1 MDFEIEDTYCE
12 AFTGTCIRMIVT
24 AEDQITINKIA
35 NDASATPGTVI
46 GRTESGVE
54 KFLDAEETP
63 DGRPGVI
70 IQFWYNTKDLDK
82 FDKELSFRIRQ
93 DILVKPFVKIFDASI
108 NPFDY
113 IDTTEHVG
121 HCGDGYEWTEELY
134 GRTMIHVPICVP
146 DFYIEQKLGCME
158 GIMGVNF
165 WYYCSTKEAV
175 LEAGYKALDALAEV
189 DGICTPFDICSAG
202 SKVETN
208 YPEIGPTTNHP
219 YCPSLKESLGNESK
233 VEEGVNYIPEIVID
247 ALDEESAIKSLKAGI
262 EAMDGVEGVIKVS
275 AGNYGGNLGKYQYHL
290 KDIVN
295 KK

>member
-1 MDFEIEDTYCE
+1 MEFEIEDTYCE
-12 AFTGTCIRMIVT
+12 AFTGTCVRMIVT
-24 AEDQITINKIA
+24 AEDDITIKKIA
-35 NDASATPGTVI
+35 ADATATPGTVI

-54 KFLDAEETP
+54 KFLSEDETP
-63 DGRPGVI
+63 DNRPGVI

-108 NPFDY
+108 DPFDY

-121 HCGDGYEWTEELY
+121 HCGDGYEWTEEVC
-134 GRTMIHVPICVP
+134 GRTMIRVPICVP

-165 WYYCSTKEAV
+165 WYYCSTKKAV
-175 LEAGYKALDALAEV
+175 LEAGYKSLEALEKV
-189 DGICTPFDICSAG
+189 EGICTPFDICSAG

-219 YCPSLKESLGNESK
+219 YCPSLKEKIGDESK
-233 VEEGVNYIPEIVID
+233 VEDGVNYIPEIVINALTLED
-247 ALDEESAIKSLKAGI
+247 AKKSLVEGIKALDAI
-262 EAMDGVEGVIKVS
+262 DGVIKVS
-275 AGNYGGNLGKYQYHL
+275 AGNYGGNLGKYKLYL
-290 KDIVN
+290 KEVLDC
-295 KK
+295 

>member
-1 MDFEIEDTYCE
+1 MDFEIDDTYCE
-12 AFTGTCIRMIVT
+12 AFTGTCVRMIVT
-24 AEDQITINKIA
+24 AEDEKTIEKIA
-35 NDASATPGTVI
+35 YDATATPGTVI

-54 KFLDAEETP
+54 KFLDKEETP
-63 DGRPGVI
+63 DNRPGVV

-82 FDKELSFRIRQ
+82 FDRELSFRIRQ
-93 DILVKPFVKIFDASI
+93 DILVKPFVKVFDASI

-175 LEAGYKALDALAEV
+175 LEAGYKAIDALADVE
-189 DGICTPFDICSAG
+189 GICTPFDICSAG

-208 YPEIGPTTNHP
+208 YPEIGPSTNHP
-219 YCPSLKESLGNESK
+219 YCPSLKERLGDESK
-233 VEEGVNYIPEIVID
+233 VEDGVNYIPEIVID
-247 ALDEESAIKSLKAGI
+247 ALDEKSAIESLKKGI
-262 EAMDGVEGVIKVS
+262 EALNGVDGVIKVS
-275 AGNYGGNLGKYQYHL
+275 AGNYGGNLGKYKYHL
-290 KDIVN
+290 KDVLD
-295 KK
+295 

>member
-1 MDFEIEDTYCE
+1 MDFDIEDTYCE
-12 AFTGTCIRMIVT
+12 AFTGTCVRMIVT
-24 AEDQITINKIA
+24 AEDDKTIEKIA
-35 NDASATPGTVI
+35 YDACATPGTVI

-54 KFLDAEETP
+54 KFLSPDQTP
-63 DGRPGVI
+63 DNRPGVL
-70 IQFWYNTKDLDK
+70 IQFWYNTKDLAK

-108 NPFDY
+108 DPFDY

-121 HCGDGYEWTEELY
+121 HCGDGYEWTEEIY
-134 GRTMIHVPICVP
+134 GRTMIRVPICVP

-165 WYYCSTKEAV
+165 WYYCSSKEAV
-175 LEAGYKALDALAEV
+175 LEAGYKSLDALAEV

-219 YCPSLKESLGNESK
+219 YCPSLKEKIGDESK
-233 VEEGVNYIPEIVID
+233 VEDGVNYIPEIVINALTLED
-247 ALDEESAIKSLKAGI
+247 AKNSLIEGI
-262 EAMDGVEGVIKVS
+262 NALNGVEGVLKVS
-275 AGNYGGNLGKYQYHL
+275 AGKYGGNLGKYKFYL
-290 KDIVN
+290 KEMLE
-295 KK
+295 

>member
-1 MDFEIEDTYCE
+1 MDFEIDDTYCE
-12 AFTGTCIRMIVT
+12 AFTGTCVRMIVT
-24 AEDQITINKIA
+24 AEDEKTIEKIA
-35 NDASATPGTVI
+35 YDATATPGTVI

-54 KFLDAEETP
+54 KFLDKEETP
-63 DGRPGVI
+63 DNRPGVV

-82 FDKELSFRIRQ
+82 FDRELSFRIRQ
-93 DILVKPFVKIFDASI
+93 DILVKPFVKVFDASI
-108 NPFDY
+108 DPFDY

-175 LEAGYKALDALAEV
+175 LEAGYKAIDALADVEGV
-189 DGICTPFDICSAG
+189 CTPFDICSAG

-208 YPEIGPTTNHP
+208 YPEIGPSTNHP
-219 YCPSLKESLGNESK
+219 YCPSLKERLGDESK
-233 VEEGVNYIPEIVID
+233 VEDGVNYIPEIVID
-247 ALDEESAIKSLKAGI
+247 ALDEKSAIESLKKGI
-262 EAMDGVEGVIKVS
+262 EALNGVDGVIKVS
-275 AGNYGGNLGKYQYHL
+275 AGNYGGNLGKYKYHL
-290 KDIVN
+290 KDVLD
-295 KK
+295 

>member
-12 AFTGTCIRMIVT
+12 AFTGTCVRMIVT
-24 AEDQITINKIA
+24 AEDDRTIEKIA
-35 NDASATPGTVI
+35 YDATATPGTVI

-54 KFLDAEETP
+54 KFLTKDQTP
-63 DGRPGVI
+63 DNRPGVI
-70 IQFWYNTKDLDK
+70 IQFWYNTKDLEK

-108 NPFDY
+108 DPFDY

-121 HCGDGYEWTEELY
+121 HCGDGYEWTEEID
-134 GRTMIHVPICVP
+134 GRCMIRVPICVP
-146 DFYIEQKLGCME
+146 DFYIEQKLGCMQ

-165 WYYCSTKEAV
+165 WYYCNSKEAV
-175 LEAGYKALDALAEV
+175 LEAGYKSLEALSKV

-219 YCPSLKESLGNESK
+219 YCPSLKEKLGDESK
-233 VEEGVNYIPEIVID
+233 VEEGVKYIPEIVIN
-247 ALDEESAIKSLKAGI
+247 ALTIDNAKESLIKGI
-262 EAMDGVEGVIKVS
+262 EALNGIEGVIKVS
-275 AGNYGGNLGKYQYHL
+275 AGNYGGNLGKYKFNL
-290 KDIVN
+290 KDVLE
-295 KK
+295 

>member
-1 MDFEIEDTYCE
+1 MDFDIEDTYCE
-12 AFTGTCIRMIVT
+12 AFTGTCVRMIVT
-24 AEDQITINKIA
+24 AEDEKTIEKIA
-35 NDASATPGTVI
+35 YDACATPGTVI

-54 KFLDAEETP
+54 KFLSPDQTP
-63 DGRPGVI
+63 DNRPGVL
-70 IQFWYNTKDLDK
+70 IQFWYNTKDLAK

-108 NPFDY
+108 DPFDY

-121 HCGDGYEWTEELY
+121 HCGDGYEWTEEIY
-134 GRTMIHVPICVP
+134 GRTMIRVPICVP

-165 WYYCSTKEAV
+165 WYYCSSKKAV
-175 LEAGYKALDALAEV
+175 LEAGYKSLDALAEV

-219 YCPSLKESLGNESK
+219 YCPSLKEKIGDESK
-233 VEEGVNYIPEIVID
+233 VEDGVNYIPEIVINALTLED
-247 ALDEESAIKSLKAGI
+247 AKNSLIEGI
-262 EAMDGVEGVIKVS
+262 NALNGVEGVLKVS
-275 AGNYGGNLGKYQYHL
+275 AGNYGGNLGKYKFYL
-290 KDIVN
+290 KEMLE
-295 KK
+295 

>member
-1 MDFEIEDTYCE
+1 MDFEIDDTYCE
-12 AFTGTCIRMIVT
+12 AFTGTCVRMIVT
-24 AEDQITINKIA
+24 AEDEKTIGKIA
-35 NDASATPGTVI
+35 YDATATPGTVI

-54 KFLDAEETP
+54 KFLDKEETP
-63 DGRPGVI
+63 DNRPGVI

-82 FDKELSFRIRQ
+82 FDRELSFRIRQ
-93 DILVKPFVKIFDASI
+93 DILVKPFVKVFDASI
-108 NPFDY
+108 DPFDY

-175 LEAGYKALDALAEV
+175 LEAGYKAIDALADVE
-189 DGICTPFDICSAG
+189 GICTPFDICSAG

-208 YPEIGPTTNHP
+208 YPEIGPSTNHP
-219 YCPSLKESLGNESK
+219 YCPSLKERLGDESK
-233 VEEGVNYIPEIVID
+233 VEDGVNYIPEIVID
-247 ALDEESAIKSLKAGI
+247 ALDEESAIESLKKGI
-262 EAMDGVEGVIKVS
+262 EALNGVDGVIKVS
-275 AGNYGGNLGKYQYHL
+275 AGNYGGNLGKYKYHL
-290 KDIVN
+290 KDVLD
-295 KK
+295 

>member
-1 MDFEIEDTYCE
+1 MDFDIEDTYCE
-12 AFTGTCIRMIVT
+12 AFIGTCVRMIVT
-24 AEDQITINKIA
+24 AEDDKTIEKIA
-35 NDASATPGTVI
+35 YDACATPGTVI

-54 KFLDAEETP
+54 KFLSPDQTP
-63 DGRPGVI
+63 DNRPGVL
-70 IQFWYNTKDLDK
+70 IQFWYNTKDLAK

-108 NPFDY
+108 DPFDY

-121 HCGDGYEWTEELY
+121 HCGDGYEWTEEIY
-134 GRTMIHVPICVP
+134 GRTMIRVPICVP

-165 WYYCSTKEAV
+165 WYYCSSKEAV
-175 LEAGYKALDALAEV
+175 LEAGYKSLDALAEV

-219 YCPSLKESLGNESK
+219 YCPSLKEKIGDESK
-233 VEEGVNYIPEIVID
+233 VEDGVNYIPEIVINALTLED
-247 ALDEESAIKSLKAGI
+247 AKNSLIEGI
-262 EAMDGVEGVIKVS
+262 NALNGVEGVLKVS
-275 AGNYGGNLGKYQYHL
+275 AGNYGGNLGKYKFYL
-290 KDIVN
+290 K
-295 KK
+295 KMLE

>member
-12 AFTGTCIRMIVT
+12 AFTGTCVRMIVT
-24 AEDQITINKIA
+24 AEDERTIEKIA
-35 NDASATPGTVI
+35 YDATATPGTVI

-54 KFLDAEETP
+54 KFLDKSETP
-63 DGRPGVI
+63 DKRPGVI

-108 NPFDY
+108 DPFDY

-121 HCGDGYEWTEELY
+121 HCGDGYEWTEEFD
-134 GRTMIHVPICVP
+134 GRVMIRVPICVP
-146 DFYIEQKLGCME
+146 DFYIEQKLGCMT

-175 LEAGYKALDALAEV
+175 LNGGYKSLEALAEV

-219 YCPSLKESLGNESK
+219 YCPSLKEKLGDESK
-233 VEEGVNYIPEIVID
+233 VEDGVNYIPEIVIN
-247 ALDEESAIKSLKAGI
+247 ALDIESAKESLIKGI
-262 EAMDGVEGVIKVS
+262 EALNGVDGVLKVS
-275 AGNYGGNLGKYQYHL
+275 AGNYGGNLGKYKFNL
-290 KDIVN
+290 KDILD
-295 KK
+295 

>member
-1 MDFEIEDTYCE
+1 MNFKIDDTYCE

-24 AEDQITINKIA
+24 AEDQRTIDKIA
-35 NDASATPGTVI
+35 ADATATPGTVI

-54 KFLDAEETP
+54 RFLSKDETP
-63 DGRPGVI
+63 DNRPGVI

-108 NPFDY
+108 DPFDY

-121 HCGDGYEWTEELY
+121 HCGDGYEWTETIDE
-134 GRTMIHVPICVP
+134 RTMIRVPICVP

-165 WYYCSTKEAV
+165 WYCCSSKKAV
-175 LEAGYKALDALAEV
+175 LKGGYKVLDAIATV
-189 DGICTPFDICSAG
+189 DGVCTPFDICSAG

-219 YCPSLKESLGNESK
+219 YCPSLKEVLGDESK
-233 VEEGVNYIPEIVID
+233 VKDGIEYIPEIVINALTVKD
-247 ALDEESAIKSLKAGI
+247 AKEALKRGI
-262 EAMDGVEGVIKVS
+262 EALDDVNGIIEVS
-275 AGNYGGNLGKYQYHL
+275 AGNYGGSLGKFKFYL
-290 KDIVN
+290 KEVLGDD
-295 KK
+295 

>member
-1 MDFEIEDTYCE
+1 MDFEIDDTYCE
-12 AFTGTCIRMIVT
+12 AFTGTCVRMIVT
-24 AEDQITINKIA
+24 AEDEKTIEKIA
-35 NDASATPGTVI
+35 YDATATPGTVI

-54 KFLDAEETP
+54 KFLDKEETP
-63 DGRPGVI
+63 DNRPGVV

-82 FDKELSFRIRQ
+82 FDRELSFRIRQ
-93 DILVKPFVKIFDASI
+93 DILVKPFVKVFDASI

-175 LEAGYKALDALAEV
+175 LEAGYKAIDVLADVE
-189 DGICTPFDICSAG
+189 GICTPFDICSAG

-208 YPEIGPTTNHP
+208 YPEIGPSTNHP
-219 YCPSLKESLGNESK
+219 YCPSLKERLGDESK
-233 VEEGVNYIPEIVID
+233 VEDGVNYIPEIVID
-247 ALDEESAIKSLKAGI
+247 ALDEESAIESLKKGI
-262 EAMDGVEGVIKVS
+262 EALNGVDGVIKVS
-275 AGNYGGNLGKYQYHL
+275 AGNYGGNLGKYKYHL
-290 KDIVN
+290 KDVLD
-295 KK
+295 

>member
-1 MDFEIEDTYCE
+1 
-12 AFTGTCIRMIVT
+12 MIVT
-24 AEDQITINKIA
+24 AEDDKTIEKIA
-35 NDASATPGTVI
+35 YDACATPGTVI

-54 KFLDAEETP
+54 KFLSPEETP
-63 DGRPGVI
+63 DNRPGVL
-70 IQFWYNTKDLDK
+70 IQFWYNTKDLAK

-108 NPFDY
+108 DPFDY

-121 HCGDGYEWTEELY
+121 HCGDGYEWTEEMY
-134 GRTMIHVPICVP
+134 GRTMIRVPICVP

-175 LEAGYKALDALAEV
+175 LEAGYKSLEALEKV

-219 YCPSLKESLGNESK
+219 YCPSLKEKIGDESK
-233 VEEGVNYIPEIVID
+233 VEDGVNYIPEIVINALTLED
-247 ALDEESAIKSLKAGI
+247 AEKSLIEGIKALN
-262 EAMDGVEGVIKVS
+262 GVDGVIKVS
-275 AGNYGGNLGKYQYHL
+275 AGNYGGNLGKYKFYL
-290 KDIVN
+290 KEVLE
-295 KK
+295 

>member
-1 MDFEIEDTYCE
+1 MDFDIEDTYCE
-12 AFTGTCIRMIVT
+12 AFTGTCVRMIVT
-24 AEDQITINKIA
+24 AQDDRTIEKIA
-35 NDASATPGTVI
+35 YDACATPGTVI

-54 KFLDAEETP
+54 KFLSPDQTP
-63 DGRPGVI
+63 DNRPGVL
-70 IQFWYNTKDLDK
+70 IQFWYNTKDLAK

-108 NPFDY
+108 DPFDY

-121 HCGDGYEWTEELY
+121 HCGDGYEWTEEIY
-134 GRTMIHVPICVP
+134 GRTMIRVPICVP

-165 WYYCSTKEAV
+165 WYYCSSKEAV
-175 LEAGYKALDALAEV
+175 LEAGYKSLDALAEV

-219 YCPSLKESLGNESK
+219 YCPSLKEKIGDESK
-233 VEEGVNYIPEIVID
+233 VEDGVNYIPEIVINALTLED
-247 ALDEESAIKSLKAGI
+247 AKNSLIEGI
-262 EAMDGVEGVIKVS
+262 NALNGVEGVLKVS
-275 AGNYGGNLGKYQYHL
+275 AGNYGGNLGKYKFYL
-290 KDIVN
+290 KEMLE
-295 KK
+295 

>member
-1 MDFEIEDTYCE
+1 MNFEIDDTYCE
-12 AFTGTCIRMIVT
+12 AFTGTCVRIIVT
-24 AEDQITINKIA
+24 AEDDRTIEKIA
-35 NDASATPGTVI
+35 YDATATPGTVI

-54 KFLDAEETP
+54 KFLTKDETP
-63 DGRPGVI
+63 DNRPGVI
-70 IQFWYNTKDLDK
+70 IQFWYNTKDLAK

-108 NPFDY
+108 DPFDY

-121 HCGDGYEWTEELY
+121 HCGDGYEWTEEFD
-134 GRTMIHVPICVP
+134 GRCMIRVPICVP

-165 WYYCSTKEAV
+165 WYYCSTKQAV
-175 LEAGYKALDALAEV
+175 LDAGYKSLEALEKV

-219 YCPSLKESLGNESK
+219 YCPSLKDKIGDESK
-233 VEEGVNYIPEIVID
+233 VEEGVNYIPEIVINALTLED
-247 ALDEESAIKSLKAGI
+247 AKKSLIEGIKALDGI
-262 EAMDGVEGVIKVS
+262 DGVIKVS
-275 AGNYGGNLGKYQYHL
+275 AGNYGGNLGKYKLYL
-290 KDIVN
+290 KEILE
-295 KK
+295 

>member
-1 MDFEIEDTYCE
+1 MDFDIEDTYCE
-12 AFTGTCIRMIVT
+12 AFTGTCVRMIVT
-24 AEDQITINKIA
+24 AEDEKTIEKIA
-35 NDASATPGTVI
+35 YDACATPGTVI

-54 KFLDAEETP
+54 KFLSPDQTP
-63 DGRPGVI
+63 DNRPGVL
-70 IQFWYNTKDLDK
+70 IQFWYNTKDLAK

-108 NPFDY
+108 DPFDY

-121 HCGDGYEWTEELY
+121 HCGDGYEWTEEIY
-134 GRTMIHVPICVP
+134 GRTMIRVPICVP

-165 WYYCSTKEAV
+165 WYYCSSKEAV
-175 LEAGYKALDALAEV
+175 LEAGYKSLDALAEV

-219 YCPSLKESLGNESK
+219 YCPSLKEKIGDESK
-233 VEEGVNYIPEIVID
+233 VEDGVNYIPEIVINALTLED
-247 ALDEESAIKSLKAGI
+247 AKNSLIEGI
-262 EAMDGVEGVIKVS
+262 NALNGVEGVLKVS
-275 AGNYGGNLGKYQYHL
+275 AGNYGGNLGKYKFYL
-290 KDIVN
+290 KEMLE
-295 KK
+295 

>member
-1 MDFEIEDTYCE
+1 MDFDIEDTYCE
-12 AFTGTCIRMIVT
+12 AFTGTCVRMIVT
-24 AEDQITINKIA
+24 AEDEKTIEKIA
-35 NDASATPGTVI
+35 YDACATPGTVI

-54 KFLDAEETP
+54 KFLSPDQTP
-63 DGRPGVI
+63 DNRPGVL
-70 IQFWYNTKDLDK
+70 IQFWYNTKDLAK

-108 NPFDY
+108 DPFDY

-121 HCGDGYEWTEELY
+121 HCGDGYEWTEEIY
-134 GRTMIHVPICVP
+134 GRTMIRVPICVP

-165 WYYCSTKEAV
+165 WYYCSSKEAV
-175 LEAGYKALDALAEV
+175 LEAGYKSLEALAEV

-219 YCPSLKESLGNESK
+219 YCPSLKEKIGDESK
-233 VEEGVNYIPEIVID
+233 VEDGVNYIPEIVINALTLED
-247 ALDEESAIKSLKAGI
+247 AKNSLIEGI
-262 EAMDGVEGVIKVS
+262 NALNGVEGVLKVS
-275 AGNYGGNLGKYQYHL
+275 AGNYGGNLGKYKFYL
-290 KDIVN
+290 KEMLE
-295 KK
+295 

>member
-1 MDFEIEDTYCE
+1 MDFDIEDTYCE
-12 AFTGTCIRMIVT
+12 AFTGTCVRMIVT
-24 AEDQITINKIA
+24 AEDDKTIEKIA
-35 NDASATPGTVI
+35 YDACATPGTVI

-54 KFLDAEETP
+54 KFLSPDQTP
-63 DGRPGVI
+63 DNRPGVL
-70 IQFWYNTKDLDK
+70 IQFWYNTKDMAK

-108 NPFDY
+108 DPFDY

-121 HCGDGYEWTEELY
+121 HCGDGYEWTEEIY
-134 GRTMIHVPICVP
+134 GRTMIRVPICVP

-165 WYYCSTKEAV
+165 WYYCSSKEAV
-175 LEAGYKALDALAEV
+175 LEAGYKSLDALAEV

-219 YCPSLKESLGNESK
+219 YCPSLKEKIGDESK
-233 VEEGVNYIPEIVID
+233 VEDGVNYIPEIVINALTLED
-247 ALDEESAIKSLKAGI
+247 AKNSLIEGI
-262 EAMDGVEGVIKVS
+262 NALNGVEGVLKVS
-275 AGNYGGNLGKYQYHL
+275 AGNYGGNLGKYKFYL
-290 KDIVN
+290 KEMLE
-295 KK
+295 

>member
-12 AFTGTCIRMIVT
+12 AFTGTCVRFIVT
-24 AEDQITINKIA
+24 AEDDRTIEKIA
-35 NDASATPGTVI
+35 YDATATPGTVI

-54 KFLDAEETP
+54 KFLSKDETP
-63 DGRPGVI
+63 DGRPGVL
-70 IQFWYNTKDLDK
+70 IQFWYNTKDLNK

-108 NPFDY
+108 DPFDY

-121 HCGDGYEWTEELY
+121 HCGDGYEWTEEIY
-134 GRTMIHVPICVP
+134 GRTMIRVPICVP

-165 WYYCSTKEAV
+165 WYYCNSKEAV
-175 LEAGYKALDALAEV
+175 LNGGYKSLEALEKV
-189 DGICTPFDICSAG
+189 EGICTPFDICSAG

-219 YCPSLKESLGNESK
+219 YCPSLKEKLGDESK
-233 VEEGVNYIPEIVID
+233 VEPGVEYIPEIVIN
-247 ALDEESAIKSLKAGI
+247 ALNIESAEKSLIEGI
-262 EAMDGVEGVIKVS
+262 NALNDVEGVIKVS
-275 AGNYGGNLGKYQYHL
+275 AGNYGGNLGKYKFNL
-290 KDIVN
+290 KDLFE
-295 KK
+295 

>member
-1 MDFEIEDTYCE
+1 MEFEIEDTYCE
-12 AFTGTCIRMIVT
+12 AFTGTCVRMIVT
-24 AEDQITINKIA
+24 AEDDITIKKIA
-35 NDASATPGTVI
+35 ADATATPGTVI

-54 KFLDAEETP
+54 KFLSEDETP
-63 DGRPGVI
+63 DNRPGVI

-108 NPFDY
+108 DPFDY

-121 HCGDGYEWTEELY
+121 HCGDGYEWTEEVC
-134 GRTMIHVPICVP
+134 GRTMIRVPICVP

-165 WYYCSTKEAV
+165 WYYCSTKKAV
-175 LEAGYKALDALAEV
+175 LEAGYKSLEALEKV
-189 DGICTPFDICSAG
+189 EGICTPFDICSAG

-219 YCPSLKESLGNESK
+219 YCPSLKEKIGDESK
-233 VEEGVNYIPEIVID
+233 VEDGVNYIPEIVINALTLED
-247 ALDEESAIKSLKAGI
+247 AKKSLVEGIKALDGI
-262 EAMDGVEGVIKVS
+262 DGVIKVS
-275 AGNYGGNLGKYQYHL
+275 AGNYGGNLGKYKLYL
-290 KDIVN
+290 KEVLDC
-295 KK
+295 

>member
-1 MDFEIEDTYCE
+1 MMNIEIEDTYCE
-12 AFTGTCIRMIVT
+12 AFTGTCVRIIVT
-24 AEDQITINKIA
+24 AEDDKTIEKIA
-35 NDASATPGTVI
+35 SDACATPGTVI

-54 KFLDAEETP
+54 KFLTKEETP

-70 IQFWYNTKDLDK
+70 IQFWYNTKDLEK

-93 DILVKPFVKIFDASI
+93 DILVKPFVKVFDASI

-121 HCGDGYEWTEELY
+121 HCGDGYEWLEEY
-134 GRTMIHVPICVP
+134 DNRTMIRVPICVP

-165 WYYCSTKEAV
+165 WYYCNSKEAV
-175 LEAGYKALDALAEV
+175 LEGGYKSLDALMEV
-189 DGICTPFDICSAG
+189 EGICTPFDICSAG

-219 YCPSLKESLGNESK
+219 YCPSLKEKLGNESK
-233 VEEGVNYIPEIVID
+233 VEDGVEYIPEIVIN
-247 ALDEESAIKSLKAGI
+247 ALTLENAEESLKKGI
-262 EAMDGVEGVIKVS
+262 EALESVEGVIKIS
-275 AGNYGGNLGKYQYHL
+275 AGNYGGNLGKYKLQL
-290 KDIVN
+290 KEILE
-295 KK
+295 

>member
-1 MDFEIEDTYCE
+1 MDFDIEDTYCE
-12 AFTGTCIRMIVT
+12 AFTGTCVRMIVT
-24 AEDQITINKIA
+24 AEDDKTIEKIA
-35 NDASATPGTVI
+35 YDACATPGTVI

-54 KFLDAEETP
+54 KFLSPDETP
-63 DGRPGVI
+63 DNRPGVL
-70 IQFWYNTKDLDK
+70 IQFWYNTKDLAK

-134 GRTMIHVPICVP
+134 GRTMIRVPICVP

-165 WYYCSTKEAV
+165 WYYCNSKKAV
-175 LEAGYKALDALAEV
+175 LEAGYKSLDALAQV
-189 DGICTPFDICSAG
+189 DGVCTPFDICSAG

-219 YCPSLKESLGNESK
+219 YCPSLKEKLGDESK
-233 VEEGVNYIPEIVID
+233 VEDGVEYIPEIVINALTIED
-247 ALDEESAIKSLKAGI
+247 AKKSLIEGIKALNGI
-262 EAMDGVEGVIKVS
+262 DGVIKVS
-275 AGNYGGNLGKYQYHL
+275 AGNYGGNLGKYKLYL
-290 KDIVN
+290 KELLE
-295 KK
+295 

>member
-1 MDFEIEDTYCE
+1 MDFEIDDTYCE
-12 AFTGTCIRMIVT
+12 VFTGTCVRMIVT
-24 AEDQITINKIA
+24 AEDEKTIEKIA
-35 NDASATPGTVI
+35 YDATATPGTVI

-54 KFLDAEETP
+54 KFLDKEETP
-63 DGRPGVI
+63 DNRPGVV

-82 FDKELSFRIRQ
+82 FDRELSFRIRQ
-93 DILVKPFVKIFDASI
+93 DILVKPFVKVFDASI
-108 NPFDY
+108 DPFDY

-175 LEAGYKALDALAEV
+175 LEAGYKAIDALADVEGV
-189 DGICTPFDICSAG
+189 CTPFDICSAG

-208 YPEIGPTTNHP
+208 YPEIGPSTNHP
-219 YCPSLKESLGNESK
+219 YCPSLKERLGDESK
-233 VEEGVNYIPEIVID
+233 VEDGVNYIPEIVID
-247 ALDEESAIKSLKAGI
+247 ALDEKSAIESLKKGI
-262 EAMDGVEGVIKVS
+262 EALNGVDGVIKVS
-275 AGNYGGNLGKYQYHL
+275 AGNYGGNLGKYKYHL
-290 KDIVN
+290 KDVLD
-295 KK
+295 

>member
-1 MDFEIEDTYCE
+1 MDFEIDDTYCE
-12 AFTGTCIRMIVT
+12 AFTGTCVRMIVT
-24 AEDQITINKIA
+24 AEDEKTIEKIA
-35 NDASATPGTVI
+35 YDATATPGTVI

-54 KFLDAEETP
+54 KFLDKEETP
-63 DGRPGVI
+63 DNRPGVV

-82 FDKELSFRIRQ
+82 FDRELSFRIRQ
-93 DILVKPFVKIFDASI
+93 DILVKPFVKVFDASI

-175 LEAGYKALDALAEV
+175 LEAGYKAIDALADVEGV
-189 DGICTPFDICSAG
+189 CTPFDICSAG

-208 YPEIGPTTNHP
+208 YPEIGPSTNHP
-219 YCPSLKESLGNESK
+219 YCPSLKERLGDESK
-233 VEEGVNYIPEIVID
+233 VEDGVNYIPEIVID
-247 ALDEESAIKSLKAGI
+247 ALDEESAIESLKKGI
-262 EAMDGVEGVIKVS
+262 EALNGVDGVIKVS
-275 AGNYGGNLGKYQYHL
+275 AGNYGGNLGKYKYHL
-290 KDIVN
+290 KDVLD
-295 KK
+295 

>member
-1 MDFEIEDTYCE
+1 MDFDIEDTYCE
-12 AFTGTCIRMIVT
+12 AFTGTCVRMIVT
-24 AEDQITINKIA
+24 AEDDKTIEKIA
-35 NDASATPGTVI
+35 YDACATPGTVI

-54 KFLDAEETP
+54 KFLSPDQTP
-63 DGRPGVI
+63 DNRPGVL
-70 IQFWYNTKDLDK
+70 IQFWYNTKDLAK

-108 NPFDY
+108 DPFDY

-121 HCGDGYEWTEELY
+121 HCGDGYEWTEEIY
-134 GRTMIHVPICVP
+134 GRTMIRVPICVP

-165 WYYCSTKEAV
+165 WYYCSSKEAV
-175 LEAGYKALDALAEV
+175 LEAGYKSLEALAEV

-219 YCPSLKESLGNESK
+219 YCPSLKEKIGDESK
-233 VEEGVNYIPEIVID
+233 VEDGVNYIPEIVINALTLED
-247 ALDEESAIKSLKAGI
+247 AKNSLIEGI
-262 EAMDGVEGVIKVS
+262 NALNGVEGVLKVS
-275 AGNYGGNLGKYQYHL
+275 AGNYGGNLGKYKFYL
-290 KDIVN
+290 KEMLE
-295 KK
+295 

>member
-1 MDFEIEDTYCE
+1 MDFEIEDTYAE
-12 AFTGTCIRMIVT
+12 AFTGTCVRMIVT
-24 AEDQITINKIA
+24 AEDDKTIEKIA
-35 NDASATPGTVI
+35 YDATATPGTVI

-54 KFLDAEETP
+54 KFLNKDETP

-108 NPFDY
+108 DPFDY

-121 HCGDGYEWTEELY
+121 HCGDGYEWTEDFD
-134 GRTMIHVPICVP
+134 GRCMIRVPICVP

-165 WYYCSTKEAV
+165 WYYCSTKQAV
-175 LEAGYKALDALAEV
+175 LEAGYKSLEALAKV

-219 YCPSLKESLGNESK
+219 YCPSLKEKIGDESK
-233 VEEGVNYIPEIVID
+233 VEDGVNFIPEIVINALTLED
-247 ALDEESAIKSLKAGI
+247 AKKSLIEGI
-262 EAMDGVEGVIKVS
+262 NALNGVDGVIKVS
-275 AGNYGGNLGKYQYHL
+275 AGNYGGNLGKYKLYL
-290 KDIVN
+290 KEMLE
-295 KK
+295 

>member
-1 MDFEIEDTYCE
+1 MMDFDIEDTYCE
-12 AFTGTCIRMIVT
+12 AFTGTCVRMIVT
-24 AEDQITINKIA
+24 AEDDKTIEKIA
-35 NDASATPGTVI
+35 YDACATPGTVI

-54 KFLDAEETP
+54 KFLSPEETP
-63 DGRPGVI
+63 DNRPGVL
-70 IQFWYNTKDLDK
+70 IQFWYNTKDLAK

-93 DILVKPFVKIFDASI
+93 DILVKPFVTIFDASI
-108 NPFDY
+108 DPFDY

-121 HCGDGYEWTEELY
+121 HCGDGYEWTEEMY
-134 GRTMIHVPICVP
+134 GRTMIRVPICVP

-175 LEAGYKALDALAEV
+175 LEAGYKSLEALEKV

-219 YCPSLKESLGNESK
+219 YCPSLKEKIGDESK
-233 VEEGVNYIPEIVID
+233 VEDGVNYIPEIVINALTLED
-247 ALDEESAIKSLKAGI
+247 AEKSLIEGIKALN
-262 EAMDGVEGVIKVS
+262 GVDGVIKVS
-275 AGNYGGNLGKYQYHL
+275 AGNYGGNLGKYKFYL
-290 KDIVN
+290 KEVLE
-295 KK
+295 

>member
-1 MDFEIEDTYCE
+1 MDFDIEDTYCE
-12 AFTGTCIRMIVT
+12 AFTGTCVRMIVT
-24 AEDQITINKIA
+24 AEDDKTIEKIA
-35 NDASATPGTVI
+35 YDACATPGTVI

-54 KFLDAEETP
+54 KFLSPDQTP
-63 DGRPGVI
+63 DNRPGVL
-70 IQFWYNTKDLDK
+70 IQFWYNTKDLAK

-108 NPFDY
+108 DPFDY

-121 HCGDGYEWTEELY
+121 HCGDGYEWTEEIY
-134 GRTMIHVPICVP
+134 GRTMIRVPICVP

-165 WYYCSTKEAV
+165 WYYCSSKEAV
-175 LEAGYKALDALAEV
+175 LEAGYKSLDALAEV

-219 YCPSLKESLGNESK
+219 YCPSLKEKIGDESK
-233 VEEGVNYIPEIVID
+233 VEDGVNYIPEIVINALTLED
-247 ALDEESAIKSLKAGI
+247 AKNSLIEGI
-262 EAMDGVEGVIKVS
+262 NALNGVEGVLKVS
-275 AGNYGGNLGKYQYHL
+275 AGNYGGNLGKYKFYL
-290 KDIVN
+290 KEMLE
-295 KK
+295 